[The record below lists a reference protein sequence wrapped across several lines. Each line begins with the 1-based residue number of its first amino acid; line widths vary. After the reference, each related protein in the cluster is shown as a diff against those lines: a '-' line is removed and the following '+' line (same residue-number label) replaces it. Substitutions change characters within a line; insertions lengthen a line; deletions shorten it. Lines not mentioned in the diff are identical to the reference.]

1 MGKIIDLSIEL
12 VLMDENYYEEKKFNY
27 FRHKIKSDLKEVD
40 EHLNLLSFS
49 LETSAERTGYHF

>member
-1 MGKIIDLSIEL
+1 MGKIIYLAIEL
-12 VLMDENYYEEKKFNY
+12 VRIDENYYEEKEFNY
-27 FRHKIKSDLKEVD
+27 FRDKIKSDLKEVD

>member
-1 MGKIIDLSIEL
+1 LGKIIYLAIEL
-12 VLMDENYYEEKKFNY
+12 VRIDENYYEEKEFNY
-27 FRHKIKSDLKEVD
+27 FRDKIKSDLKEVD